1 MKNFLKSLVIFSISF
16 SLLSCASYDPILNQ
30 NEKYLRAGKERA
42 NQDVKVCK
50 KAADDYLNQYK
61 AKRAAKEAGRKA
73 VIGGVIGAASGAIWG
88 KSLKSA
94 AIGTA
99 IGAGVGAAIG
109 GLSVA
114 GEDKVKPDQIKQRYV
129 GDCLGK
135 EGYEVLG
142 WE

>member
-1 MKNFLKSLVIFSISF
+1 MKNFLKSCVIFLTSL

-30 NEKYLRAGKERA
+30 NEKYLRAGKEQA
-42 NQDVKVCK
+42 DQDIKLCK
-50 KAADDYLNQYK
+50 KAANEYLDQYK

-73 VIGGVIGAASGAIWG
+73 IIGGVVGAASGAIWG
-88 KSLKSA
+88 RSLKSA

-114 GEDKVKPDQIKQRYV
+114 GEDKVKPDKIKQRYV
-129 GDCLGK
+129 SSCLGK